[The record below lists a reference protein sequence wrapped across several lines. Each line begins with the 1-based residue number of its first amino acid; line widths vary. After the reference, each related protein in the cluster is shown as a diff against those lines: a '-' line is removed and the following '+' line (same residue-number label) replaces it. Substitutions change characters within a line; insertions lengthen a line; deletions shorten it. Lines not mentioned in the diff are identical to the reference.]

1 MLLSSKHLVKHILL
15 ALVFSAFAT
24 PIFAQS
30 FPSADS
36 FNGFDISKS
45 LIPKDEIHSGGPPR
59 DGIPAI
65 LEPKFES
72 AEKATWLNDDN
83 LVTGVNINGVQKAY
97 PLRIL
102 VWHEAVNDELG
113 GMPILVS
120 YCPLCGSTL
129 VFSREFSGKELT
141 FGISG
146 LLYQSDVLFYDHQN
160 ESLWS
165 QLEMKAV
172 TGKKMGTNLEILP
185 SVMAT
190 WKEWKDKHPN
200 SLVLSRDTGFSRNY
214 NRDPYGG
221 YEESDL
227 LMFPVKNKSNRFH
240 PKEKVLV
247 VIAGNIAKAYP
258 FSELEKVGTPFED
271 KIGEQEV
278 RIQYGD
284 GHYLIATDKSGKPV
298 KSFTSYWFAW
308 YTFRPDTLVFN
319 SDSRS

>member
-1 MLLSSKHLVKHILL
+1 MRIVLLNLMS
-15 ALVFSAFAT
+15 F
-24 PIFAQS
+24 IFASSLFAQPLFS
-30 FPSADS
+30 VDS

-45 LIPKDEIHSGGPPR
+45 LIPKDEILSGGPPR

-72 AEKATWLNDDN
+72 AGRATWLNDGD
-83 LVTGVNINGVQKAY
+83 LVTGVIINGVQKAY

-102 VWHEAVNDELG
+102 VWHEAVNDEIG
-113 GMPILVS
+113 GMPILIS

-129 VFSREFSGKELT
+129 VFSRELSGEQLT

-172 TGKKMGTNLEILP
+172 TGKKIGTELELIP
-185 SVMAT
+185 STLAT
-190 WKEWKDKHPN
+190 WKKWKAQHPKT
-200 SLVLSRDTGFSRNY
+200 LVLSRNTGFSRSY
-214 NRDPYGG
+214 SRDPYTG
-221 YEESDL
+221 YEKSEL
-227 LMFPVKNKSNRFH
+227 LMFPVKNKSDRFH

-247 VIAGNIAKAYP
+247 VMVGHIAKAYP
-258 FSELEKVGTPFED
+258 FSELDKVGKPFED

-278 RIQYGD
+278 LIKYGD
-284 GHYLIATDKSGKPV
+284 GNYVTATDKSGKPI
-298 KSFTSYWFAW
+298 KSFVAYWSAW
-308 YTFRPDTLVFN
+308 YTFRPDTQVFN
-319 SDSRS
+319 ARPPS